1 MQDSLFD
8 RKSREFLMLAKSRKT
23 TRKIDRILAELE
35 KSQLSICE
43 FSKLHGL
50 KSKSVYNWRWNR
62 ARKNQLDFPIDAA
75 PIEVSITKPTP
86 IFAEH
91 KIKLSLKS
99 GHAFEFPAGTSAD
112 FMVQIAEAL
121 R

>member
-1 MQDSLFD
+1 
-8 RKSREFLMLAKSRKT
+8 MLTKSRKT

-62 ARKNQLDFPIDAA
+62 ARKNQLDFPIDAV

-99 GHAFEFPAGTSAD
+99 GHVLELWSSKIAFFCLLEP
-112 FMVQIAEAL
+112 
-121 R
+121 

>member
-1 MQDSLFD
+1 
-8 RKSREFLMLAKSRKT
+8 MLTKSRKT
-23 TRKIDRILAELE
+23 TKKIDRILVELE

-43 FSKLHGL
+43 FAKRNGL

-62 ARKNQLDFPIDAA
+62 ARKNQLDFPIDAV

-99 GHAFEFPAGTSAD
+99 GHVFEFSVGTSAD
-112 FMVQIAEAL
+112 FMAQIAEAL